1 MRTFNR
7 FRSLLL
13 GASLALPFLAQA
25 ADTASAPELAI
36 TPEVQSTAQH
46 PPAYASRDFEVGVV
60 YGGHAIQY
68 YGFSTSIGL
77 RLAYHI
83 NEDFYVE
90 GQYDNSDISD
100 KRFWVKAPAG
110 SSKKYLSKNDVPLR
124 STMVVM
130 GYEGL
135 IPGEVHLFGHYDY
148 LTTGYLF
155 GGVGRINFNDNNE
168 KAFRLGVG
176 TKLYLTNSIVI
187 RTEAYTD
194 FFTIDKPSPKLKVVR
209 RKGVQDGASSIG
221 ISYIF

>member
-135 IPGEVHLFGHYDY
+135 I
-148 LTTGYLF
+148 